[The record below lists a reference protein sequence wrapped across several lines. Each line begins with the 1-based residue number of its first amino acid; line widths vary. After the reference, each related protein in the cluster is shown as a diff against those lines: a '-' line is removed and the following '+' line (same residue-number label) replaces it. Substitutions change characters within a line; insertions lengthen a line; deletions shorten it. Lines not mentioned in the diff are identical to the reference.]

1 LESQLESQP
10 YVNGFTPSKA
20 DRELFERL
28 ANAGEPESPNL
39 GRWFQHVA
47 SFSKGERAKW
57 K

>member
-28 ANAGEPESPNL
+28 ATTGEPESPHL
-39 GRWFQHVA
+39 GRWFQHVS